1 MIRKFKVSQRS
12 FETSRTILC
21 TKLAQSSK
29 RLTIITTHVKQTTPA
44 CIPIASDHLKYHRA
58 NDALLFP
65 NKLSYPDVYSRTK
78 MIQNHVRNNRLNDA
92 LKLFDEMPI
101 RDAVTWNSMIKGCFD
116 CGNPEMG
123 FKLFEQMPE
132 RTVVSW
138 TMMVNGLLTYGKT
151 QAAEQLFMEMPLK
164 DEAAWNSMIYG
175 YFMNGRVKDAVR
187 LFHEMPNRSVI
198 SWTSMISGLDLAGK
212 SNDALFL
219 FKQML
224 FHNIQPTSFTFS
236 SAITACANVKDLHLG
251 VKIHGHV
258 VKLGHL
264 SDTYITAPLITFYA
278 QCKDINSF
286 SKVFKEKSNTSVVVW
301 TALITGYS
309 LNSKHEKALEVFS
322 DMFRSNILPNQSS
335 FTSALNSCCERE
347 DLDKGKEIN
356 GAAIKLGFETD
367 VFVGNSLIVLY
378 TKCGN
383 INDGL
388 SVFKQI
394 SKKNIVSWNSMIVG
408 CAQHGYGMWALI
420 FFNQMTRNGVPLDDI
435 TFTGLLSACSRC
447 GMLEKGRCIFNY
459 LLRYECVNV
468 KLEHYACLV
477 DILGRKGR
485 LNEAEELIKSMPM
498 EPNVSIWLSLLSACK
513 MHSNLKLAERVA
525 QVIFKMD
532 QDCSAVY
539 TLLSNLYAFEGRWN
553 DVSRIR
559 GLMENRRVMK
569 DPGCSWEN

>member
-1 MIRKFKVSQRS
+1 
-12 FETSRTILC
+12 
-21 TKLAQSSK
+21 
-29 RLTIITTHVKQTTPA
+29 
-44 CIPIASDHLKYHRA
+44 
-58 NDALLFP
+58 
-65 NKLSYPDVYSRTK
+65 
-78 MIQNHVRNNRLNDA
+78 
-92 LKLFDEMPI
+92 
-101 RDAVTWNSMIKGCFD
+101 
-116 CGNPEMG
+116 MG

-138 TMMVNGLLTYGKT
+138 TMMVNGLFTYGKT
-151 QAAEQLFMEMPLK
+151 EAAEQLFMEMPLK

-278 QCKDINSF
+278 QCKDIDSF
-286 SKVFKEKSNTSVVVW
+286 SKVFKEKLNTSVVVW

-322 DMFRSNILPNQSS
+322 DMFRSNVLPNQSS
-335 FTSALNSCCERE
+335 FTSALNSCCEME

-367 VFVGNSLIVLY
+367 VFLLFVLHDVEDE
-378 TKCGN
+378 K
-383 INDGL
+383 ID
-388 SVFKQI
+388 
-394 SKKNIVSWNSMIVG
+394 KK
-408 CAQHGYGMWALI
+408 L
-420 FFNQMTRNGVPLDDI
+420 
-435 TFTGLLSACSRC
+435 
-447 GMLEKGRCIFNY
+447 
-459 LLRYECVNV
+459 
-468 KLEHYACLV
+468 
-477 DILGRKGR
+477 
-485 LNEAEELIKSMPM
+485 
-498 EPNVSIWLSLLSACK
+498 
-513 MHSNLKLAERVA
+513 
-525 QVIFKMD
+525 
-532 QDCSAVY
+532 
-539 TLLSNLYAFEGRWN
+539 
-553 DVSRIR
+553 
-559 GLMENRRVMK
+559 
-569 DPGCSWEN
+569 